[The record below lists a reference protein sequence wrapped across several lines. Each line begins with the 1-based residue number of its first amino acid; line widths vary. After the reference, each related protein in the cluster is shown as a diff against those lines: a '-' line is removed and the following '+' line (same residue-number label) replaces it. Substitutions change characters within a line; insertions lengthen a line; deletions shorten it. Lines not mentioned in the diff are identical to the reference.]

1 MLRLGL
7 NRERKRERERESPF
21 ILDRHT
27 IGNFG
32 WLLFVGSLSSYNVL
46 LRCLNAA
53 L

>member
-1 MLRLGL
+1 MIANCAKAGL
-7 NRERKRERERESPF
+7 NRERKRA
-21 ILDRHT
+21 LLYLGRHT